1 MQSDSNQLIAYV
13 MTHHL
18 KVVKSQADAMDWL
31 RITCQRGER
40 HPCQSQL
47 APFITMVNQMD
58 MTMSNALPELKL
70 TNANF

>member
-31 RITCQRGER
+31 DK
-40 HPCQSQL
+40 P
-47 APFITMVNQMD
+47 
-58 MTMSNALPELKL
+58 
-70 TNANF
+70 ANVANGTRARAS